1 MTVSTPTTAGQILT
15 SAYVNNNI
23 NSGLTYITGGA
34 LSTATTDFV
43 GCFSSTYTNYRIVID
58 QIAWS
63 GTAGIYFRMLDGTTP
78 ATGGDYI
85 WAYNGLSQLG
95 ATSNS
100 AGNALTLGFL
110 GSENNGANNL
120 AVGYLS
126 FDIYA
131 PNTSQRTLF
140 TGIGSGVISEFVSKS
155 GIAVHN
161 QSVAYTGIRLLTNSA
176 VTMTGNVNI
185 YGYRKA

>member
-1 MTVSTPTTAGQILT
+1 MAISAATTPGQILT

-63 GTAGIYFRMLDGTTP
+63 GTAGIYFRMLSGTTP
-78 ATGGDYI
+78 ATGGDYN
-85 WAYNGLSQLG
+85 WAYTGLSDSG
-95 ATSNS
+95 GTSNS
-100 AGNALTLGFL
+100 NSAAQTIGFL

-120 AVGYLS
+120 LIGNLS

-131 PNTSQRTLF
+131 PNASQRTLF
-140 TGIGSGVISEFVSKS
+140 TGIGAGVISNFVSKS

-161 QSVAYTGIRLLTNSA
+161 QLVAYTGIRLLTNSA

>member
-1 MTVSTPTTAGQILT
+1 MAIKTFTAGEVLT
-15 SAYVNNNI
+15 AADTNTYLA

-63 GTAGIYFRMLDGTTP
+63 GTAGINFRMLDGTTP
-78 ATGGDYI
+78 ATGGDYNY
-85 WAYNGLSQLG
+85 AYTGLSDSG
-95 ATSNS
+95 SASNS
-100 AGNALTLGFL
+100 SSSAQTLGFL

-120 AVGYLS
+120 LVGNLS
-126 FDIYA
+126 FDIFA
-131 PNTSQRTLF
+131 PNASQRTFF
-140 TGIGSGVISEFVSKS
+140 TGIGAGVITNFVQRS
-155 GIAVHN
+155 GFAVHN
-161 QSVAYTGIRLLTNSA
+161 QLVAYTGIRLLTNSA